1 MKNLFNLTLSTVA
14 LAAVVVF
21 GSCSTDD
28 GDVAGVVTFA
38 PSGSVDGA
46 DVLTSYADDVVITRY
61 ENLATLAGKLYAE
74 VQKLTGGADEAAQ
87 IKVAAEAWVAT
98 RLAWERTEAYLFG
111 PVDLYKIDPGID
123 SWPLA
128 LSSLADAIKGYT
140 SGSYTDYN
148 IKNDNGELKGFHT
161 VEFLLFE
168 DGAAKSVL
176 TDFNNTAITAS
187 DYGLDVLTGAEVQ
200 TFLEAIA
207 KELYYNTARL
217 VAEWDSVDN
226 DVVEAAN
233 AAGLDVLTNN
243 GGGYYDDFTT
253 AGDDESSYSSL
264 SDALSVILE
273 SAAGIADEVGAV
285 KINDPYVSK
294 NVLDVESWFSW
305 NSVYDF
311 TDNIIG
317 IKEAYYGMLFV
328 GLSTDYAS
336 SAFASASAASSSIS
350 AYVASGSADLDS
362 SVKDAIE
369 NAIAKVSSLPYP
381 FRNYL
386 DDAAE
391 AATIEAAMEACEEL
405 LEALE
410 TAQMAVNDGYYIE

>member
-1 MKNLFNLTLSTVA
+1 MKNLFNLTLATCA
-14 LAAVVVF
+14 FAAVVSL
-21 GSCSTDD
+21 GSCSKNEDSS
-28 GDVAGVVTFA
+28 AGSAIKFEVD
-38 PSGSVDGA
+38 GSVDGA
-46 DVLTSYADDVVITRY
+46 AVLEAYASDVVIARY
-61 ENLATLAGKLYAE
+61 ENLAEKAGELYDA
-74 VQKLTGGADEAAQ
+74 VKKLTGLFEESDEIEAA
-87 IKVAAEAWVAT
+87 ADAWVAT

-128 LSSLADAIKGYT
+128 LSDIASTINYHATY
-140 SGSYTDYN
+140 SYTEYN

-161 VEFLLFE
+161 IEFLLFE
-168 DGAAKSVL
+168 DGKAKTTLS
-176 TDFNNTAITAS
+176 DFNNDTFTAS
-187 DYGLDVLTGAEVQ
+187 DYGLDNMDGAKVQ
-200 TFLEAIA
+200 LFLEAIT
-207 KELYYNTARL
+207 KELYYNTMLL

-226 DVVEAAN
+226 ATIAADAEA
-233 AAGLDVLTNN
+233 LDVKTNN

-253 AGDDESSYSSL
+253 AGDEESSYSSL

-273 SAAGIADEVGAV
+273 SAGGIADEVGAV

-317 IKEAYYGMLFV
+317 IKEAYYGQLFE
-328 GLSTDYAS
+328 GTSKEYTSSSIST
-336 SAFASASAASSSIS
+336 AASNSIS
-350 AYVASGSADLDS
+350 AYVASGSSSLDS
-362 SVKDAIE
+362 AVKEAIE
-369 NAIAKVSSLPYP
+369 NAITKVSALPYP

-386 DDAAE
+386 NDSSSS
-391 AATIEAAMEACEEL
+391 ATIEAAMEACEEL

>member
-1 MKNLFNLTLSTVA
+1 MKNLFKSTWAICAVA
-14 LAAVVVF
+14 SVAMLA
-21 GSCSTDD
+21 SCSADD
-28 GDVAGVVTFA
+28 GEEGNVVKFTA
-38 PSGSVDGA
+38 SGSVDA
-46 DVLTSYADDVVITRY
+46 TEVLEAYAEDVVITRY
-61 ENLATLAGKLYAE
+61 ENLAEKAGALY
-74 VQKLTGGADEAAQ
+74 TAAQ
-87 IKVAAEAWVAT
+87 AITPGSASESTQISAAADAWVKT

-128 LSSLADAIKGYT
+128 LADLAEFIT
-140 SGSYTDYN
+140 SYTEYQ
-148 IKNDNGELKGFHT
+148 IQNDNGEKKGFHT
-161 VEFLLFE
+161 IEFLLFE
-168 DGAAKSVL
+168 DGSAKSAL
-176 TDFNNTAITAS
+176 TDFNSSEISSSYNFGSLSGDEIKSFLVAIT
-187 DYGLDVLTGAEVQ
+187 
-200 TFLEAIA
+200 
-207 KELYYNTARL
+207 KELYYNTILL
-217 VAEWDSVDN
+217 VAEWDSI
-226 DVVEAAN
+226 EN
-233 AAGLDVLTNN
+233 ATIATDAELLGVKTNN

-253 AGDDESSYSSL
+253 AGDEESSYSSL

-317 IKEAYYGMLFV
+317 IKEAYYGKLFD
-328 GLSTDYAS
+328 GTSTEYS
-336 SAFASASAASSSIS
+336 SSSISTAASASIS
-350 AYVASGSADLDS
+350 AYVASGSTSLDTA
-362 SVKDAIE
+362 VKTAIE
-369 NAIAKVSSLPYP
+369 NAITKVSALPYP

-386 DDAAE
+386 NDVSE

-405 LEALE
+405 LAALE